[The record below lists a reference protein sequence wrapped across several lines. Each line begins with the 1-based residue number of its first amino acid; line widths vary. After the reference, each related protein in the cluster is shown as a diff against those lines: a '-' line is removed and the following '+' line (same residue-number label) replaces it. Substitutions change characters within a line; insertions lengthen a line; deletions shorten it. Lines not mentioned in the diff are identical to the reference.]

1 MGIGSPK
8 SRKAFDFYGIWPE
21 EGGATGISIDR
32 ANRSKVEATRQL
44 NFYIRKLQNLESG
57 ERLSSK
63 TQIGCVAW
71 RSGIAASRNS
81 VW

>member
-1 MGIGSPK
+1 MAIESPK
-8 SRKAFDFYGIWPE
+8 SQKAFDFYGIWPD

-44 NFYIRKLQNLESG
+44 NLYIGKLRNLESG
-57 ERLSSK
+57 ERLSGK
-63 TQIGCVAW
+63 TQIGCAAW
-71 RSGIAASRNS
+71 RSGIAASRIS